1 MRTSVSSDFV
11 VRTSVSSDFGEDF
24 GELRLRRAQ
33 SSRRTV
39 SRAIELPV
47 ERMTPG
53 LLLYR
58 PTEACGVFGIIAPGE
73 DVARITYFGL
83 YSLQHRGQES
93 AGIAVANEQGLDCHK
108 RMGLVS
114 QVFTEEDLEGLI
126 GHAAVGHNRY
136 ATSGSSQI
144 CNAQPILLE
153 TDLGPFAVAHNGNL
167 ANTMTL
173 QGQLRRRGHALNGD
187 SDSEVIAQLIAEA
200 PGGTWEEKIE
210 RGLCEVLGSYSLVIL
225 TQNKMY
231 GIRDPLGVRPLV
243 LGQFNHG
250 HVLASESCA
259 LDTIGATT
267 IRELAPG
274 EGIAVT
280 PSKVDIFLSPTSAC
294 LEGDLRLWADG
305 RSAFCIFEYIYFAR
319 PDSVLNHKLVYEAR
333 LEMGRRLVRE
343 HPVDVDFVIGVPDSA
358 TAAAIGYA
366 EETHLPFSEGLIK
379 SRYIGRTFIQPEQK
393 LRQLGVKLKFNAL
406 PQLLKG
412 KRIVVIDDSIVR
424 GNTTREI
431 VHMLRE
437 AGASEV
443 HLRITSPPLRYPCF
457 LGVDI
462 ATYQELIAHRLTVAQ
477 IGDHLGADSLGYL
490 SLEGLMASITRNSD
504 TGEPMSASC
513 SRPCDFCTGC
523 FTGEYPLPACPIDGE
538 RSN

>member
-1 MRTSVSSDFV
+1 
-11 VRTSVSSDFGEDF
+11 
-24 GELRLRRAQ
+24 
-33 SSRRTV
+33 
-39 SRAIELPV
+39 
-47 ERMTPG
+47 MTPG

-58 PTEACGVFGIIAPGE
+58 PTEACGVFGIVAPKE

-93 AGIAVANEQGLDCHK
+93 AGIAVANDHGLICHK

-114 QVFTEEDLEGLI
+114 QVFTENDLEKLV

-153 TDLGPFAVAHNGNL
+153 TNLGPLALAHNGNL
-167 ANTMTL
+167 ANTMNL
-173 QGQLRRRGHALNGD
+173 QGQLRRRGCDLNGN
-187 SDSEVIAQLIAEA
+187 SDSEIIARLITEA
-200 PGGTWEEKIE
+200 PGSTWEEKIQ
-210 RGLCEVLGSYSLVIL
+210 RGVAQVTGSYSLVIL
-225 TQNKMY
+225 TQQKMY

-243 LGQFNHG
+243 LGRFNHG
-250 HVLASESCA
+250 YVLASESCA
-259 LDTIGATT
+259 LDTIGATMV
-267 IRELAPG
+267 RELAPG
-274 EGIAVT
+274 EGVAIT
-280 PSKVDIFLSPTSAC
+280 PSEVEVFVPPSVISGTGGPRS
-294 LEGDLRLWADG
+294 WADG
-305 RSAFCIFEYIYFAR
+305 HSAFCIFEYIYFAR
-319 PDSVLNHKLVYEAR
+319 PDSVLNGKLVYEAR
-333 LEMGRRLVRE
+333 LEMGCRLARE
-343 HPVDVDFVIGVPDSA
+343 HPVDVDFVIGIPDSA

-366 EETHLPFSEGLIK
+366 EEAQLPFSEGLIK

-393 LRQLGVKLKFNAL
+393 LRQRGVKLKFNAL

-412 KRIVVIDDSIVR
+412 KRIVVVDDSIVR

-462 ATYQELIAHRLTVAQ
+462 ATYQELIAHRMTIAQ
-477 IGDHLGADSLGYL
+477 ICRHLDADSLGYL
-490 SLEGLMASITRNSD
+490 SLDGLMVSIACSPII
-504 TGEPMSASC
+504 GEPVN
-513 SRPCDFCTGC
+513 CDFCTGC
-523 FTGEYPLPACPIDGE
+523 FTGDYPLPALLEDGDG
-538 RSN
+538 RD

>member
-1 MRTSVSSDFV
+1 
-11 VRTSVSSDFGEDF
+11 
-24 GELRLRRAQ
+24 
-33 SSRRTV
+33 
-39 SRAIELPV
+39 
-47 ERMTPG
+47 MTPG

-58 PTEACGVFGIIAPGE
+58 PSEACGVFGIIAPGE

-93 AGIAVANEQGLDCHK
+93 AGITVANEQGLICHK

-114 QVFTEEDLEGLI
+114 QVFTEGDLERLI

-136 ATSGSSQI
+136 ATSGSSHI

-153 TDLGPFAVAHNGNL
+153 TDLGPFALAHNGNL
-167 ANTMTL
+167 ANTVTL
-173 QGQLRRRGHALNGD
+173 QGQLRQQGYTFNGD
-187 SDSEVIAQLIAEA
+187 SDSEVIARLIAEA
-200 PGGTWEEKIE
+200 PGATWEAKIE
-210 RGLCEVLGSYSLVIL
+210 RGLSQVLGSYSLIIL
-225 TQNKMY
+225 TPQGLY

-243 LGQFNHG
+243 LGRFNHG
-250 HVLASESCA
+250 YVLASESCA

-274 EGIAVT
+274 EGIAIGRGLGTVRGQFAT
-280 PSKVDIFLSPTSAC
+280 PSSAFS
-294 LEGDLRLWADG
+294 LQP
-305 RSAFCIFEYIYFAR
+305 SAFCIFEYIYFAR
-319 PDSVLNHKLVYEAR
+319 PDSVLNGRLVYEVR
-333 LEMGRRLVRE
+333 MEMGRRLVRE

-358 TAAAIGYA
+358 TTAAIGYA
-366 EETHLPFSEGLIK
+366 EEAHLPFFEGLIK

-406 PQLLKG
+406 PQLLRG
-412 KRIVVIDDSIVR
+412 KRIVVVDDSIVR

-437 AGASEV
+437 AGVSEV

-462 ATYQELIAHRLTVAQ
+462 ATHQELIAHRLTIAQ
-477 IGDHLGADSLGYL
+477 ICRHLGADSLGYL
-490 SLEGLMASITRNSD
+490 SLEGLKSSI
-504 TGEPMSASC
+504 EPVSC
-513 SRPCDFCTGC
+513 GFCTGC
-523 FTGEYPLPACPIDGE
+523 LTGEYPLPVHSTDRKE
-538 RSN
+538 KR